1 MLNIINEGLILV
13 IVLGMIIATG
23 DNRVRDFFAYLTVWL
38 GSFFI
43 AMQLG
48 QSLVSG
54 ITAWTWPFV
63 LLIVISGVVSGI
75 ACYLLVELAVIIHR
89 WVNRM

>member
-1 MLNIINEGLILV
+1 MSSIINASLILI

-23 DNRVRDFFAYLTVWL
+23 DNRLRDFFAYLTVWL
-38 GSFFI
+38 GCFFI

-48 QSLVSG
+48 QSLVLG

-75 ACYLLVELAVIIHR
+75 ACYLLVELAVRIHR
-89 WVNRM
+89 WINR